1 MPFYQNVFEND
12 FLGHLLLA
20 DRQYVLD
27 FKVPANLNKSIYAC
41 AWANPPYNTV
51 GNTSL
56 TINYSID
63 SGQKWYPF
71 VVTLTSGAT
80 QTADQ
85 IAADL
90 NNNTNFASLFTATVI
105 VVQIQGVNT
114 RKLMIQANST
124 QRERFKFYISNTS
137 AETVLRFN
145 QKAGVA
151 QMPSYFERHTI
162 ANFIEHGPGGDNLYP
177 DSLGMLVALTQPT
190 DNFYI
195 EAAGLSTTAL
205 ADYQLLGG
213 RSGLFTFQKIT
224 VDGSNRI
231 TSIIEYPAG
240 APVGTL
246 AKKIQ
251 YSYTG
256 GNTNPD
262 QITEIPYVMTL
273 SDYVT
278 PP

>member
-12 FLGHLLLA
+12 FIGHLLLG
-20 DRQYVLD
+20 DRQYVID
-27 FKVPANLNKSIYAC
+27 FKVPANKNNSIYAC
-41 AWANPPYNTV
+41 AWADPPYNTV

-56 TINYSID
+56 TFNRSID
-63 SGQKWYPF
+63 AGQTWYPF
-71 VVTLTSGAT
+71 TVTLTSGVT
-80 QTADQ
+80 QTAED
-85 IAADL
+85 IISDL
-90 NNNTNFASLFTATVI
+90 NNNSDFASLFTATTIAVK
-105 VVQIQGVNT
+105 VQNINT
-114 RKLMIQANST
+114 KKVMIQAKST

-145 QKAGVA
+145 QNAGVA

-177 DSLGMLVALTQPT
+177 DSLGLLVALTQPT

-205 ADYQLLGG
+205 ADYELLKG
-213 RSGLFTFQKIT
+213 RSGLFTFKKIT

-240 APVGTL
+240 APVGSL
-246 AKKIQ
+246 AKRTQ

-256 GNTNPD
+256 ANTNPD
-262 QITEIPYVMTL
+262 KITEIPYVMT
-273 SDYVT
+273 SGDYVT
-278 PP
+278 P